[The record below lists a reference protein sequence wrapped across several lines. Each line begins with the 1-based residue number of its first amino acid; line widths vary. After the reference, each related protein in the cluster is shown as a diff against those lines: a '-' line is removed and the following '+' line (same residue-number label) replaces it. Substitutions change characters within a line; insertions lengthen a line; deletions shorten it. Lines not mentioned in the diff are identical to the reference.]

1 MTHFC
6 VASAFSAPPRFS
18 SPQRRRERRGYAEK
32 TSLQSGILRGKVR
45 YSRRIFL
52 WLLLALFC
60 APLVIHVYLGSYS
73 RFIADDFC
81 SSAVAHS
88 QGVFRGSL
96 YWYINW
102 NGRFSANLLDS
113 LFGYIGP
120 AATPFATGLVITAW
134 LVVLAITV
142 GQIKREAPSWIIA
155 AMVLF
160 AVLYVIPQVGQSLYW
175 GQGMRSV
182 VPPLILG
189 TAYVALIAKRS
200 KSTDRAGLLW
210 LITAGLLTFIAVG
223 FAETYFAV
231 QTAAIVFALV
241 IPAVFKIYA
250 PANARNYF
258 LLLIAGLAG
267 SLAGGLLMFVAPGN
281 KFRQNP
287 FPPPPAI
294 PELLR
299 ISLRGMR
306 EFFELVVLAPGK
318 WYIWVAL
325 ILCGFIFGLLVLQ
338 QRGGSGRRDV
348 WTLVWL
354 PVVAFVLLLAC
365 WAPMAWATS
374 LTLGYRTFIIPTY
387 VLVCLATCWACIAG
401 QVCRS
406 SYVSIAAPAVALIVL
421 PAFGLLAVNT
431 SREMWRQ
438 RPLFIDYARRWDERD
453 QIIRRAKSQSLP
465 YAVVPE
471 QHNWA
476 ALDEVEVDPKNTWLT
491 KCMSDYYGI
500 NVIPELGDLDDEPS
514 GPAKQAALVRRFDEI
529 QKLPGSIPTELNQ
542 IYKTDR
548 GKIGFYNSEQSD
560 EQIKSYYDNELARLG
575 WKYIGE
581 KKVEKFGK
589 FSGGSQ
595 FLFCNGEVAA
605 TLFTTASDEAWL
617 GYTYSL
623 ALNWGMSSGYTWGVV
638 DCQADH

>member
-1 MTHFC
+1 MDKNPTL
-6 VASAFSAPPRFS
+6 
-18 SPQRRRERRGYAEK
+18 RR
-32 TSLQSGILRGKVR
+32 V
-45 YSRRIFL
+45 FL

-60 APLVIHVYLGSYS
+60 APLLIHSYLGSYS

-81 SSAVAHS
+81 SSAVARS
-88 QGVFRGSL
+88 QGIFRGAI

-102 NGRFSANLLDS
+102 NGRFSANFLDS
-113 LFGYIGP
+113 LFGYLGP
-120 AATPFATGLVITAW
+120 VATPFATGLVITVW
-134 LVVLAITV
+134 LVVLAIAV
-142 GQIKREAPSWIIA
+142 GQIKRGAQLLENWIIA

-160 AVLYVIPQVGQSLYW
+160 AVLHVIPQVGQSLYW

-189 TAYVALIAKRS
+189 TVFIALIAKRS
-200 KSTDRAGLLW
+200 RSQERAPLW
-210 LITAGLLTFIAVG
+210 LLIMAGLLTFIAVG

-231 QTAAIVFALV
+231 QTAAIVLALV

-250 PANARNYF
+250 PANGRNYF

-318 WYIWVAL
+318 WYIWVGL
-325 ILCGFIFGLLVLQ
+325 IFSGFIFGLQVF
-338 QRGGSGRRDV
+338 QRRESSERRDV

-354 PVVAFVLLLAC
+354 PVVGFVLLLAC
-365 WAPMAWATS
+365 WVPMAWGTS
-374 LTLGYRTFIIPTY
+374 LTLGYRTFIIPAY
-387 VLVCLATCWACIAG
+387 VLVCLATCWAYIAG
-401 QVCRS
+401 QRCRS
-406 SYVSIAAPAVALIVL
+406 AFASFTPVVLIVL
-421 PAFGLLAVNT
+421 LAFGILAANIG
-431 SREMWRQ
+431 REMWQQ
-438 RPLFIDYARRWDERD
+438 RSAFAGYARRWDERE
-453 QIIRRAKSQSLP
+453 QIIERAKSQGLT
-465 YAVVPE
+465 YAVVPG
-471 QHNWA
+471 QRNWA
-476 ALDEVEVDPKNTWLT
+476 GLDEVEVDPKNTWLT
-491 KCMSDYYGI
+491 KCMHDYYGI
-500 NVIPELGDLDDEPS
+500 NVIPELGDLNGEPD
-514 GPAKQAALVRRFDEI
+514 GAAKQAALVRQFDAI
-529 QKLPGSIPTELNQ
+529 QKLPGSMPTELNQ
-542 IYKTDR
+542 IYKTER

-560 EQIKSYYDNELARLG
+560 DQIKLYYDKELARLG

-605 TLFTTASDEAWL
+605 TLFTTATDKAWL

-623 ALNWGMSSGYTWGVV
+623 ALNWGMSSGYVWGVV
-638 DCQADH
+638 DCQADR

>member
-1 MTHFC
+1 
-6 VASAFSAPPRFS
+6 
-18 SPQRRRERRGYAEK
+18 
-32 TSLQSGILRGKVR
+32 VR
-45 YSRRIFL
+45 NSRRIFL

-60 APLVIHVYLGSYS
+60 APLLIHVYLGSYS

-81 SSAVAHS
+81 SSAVARS
-88 QGVFRGSL
+88 QGIFRGAI
-96 YWYINW
+96 YWYSNW
-102 NGRFSANLLDS
+102 NGRFSANFLDS
-113 LFGYIGP
+113 LFGYLGP

-134 LVVLAITV
+134 LVVLAIAV
-142 GQIKREAPSWIIA
+142 GQIKRGLLENWIIA

-160 AVLYVIPQVGQSLYW
+160 GLLYVIPQVGQSLYW

-189 TAYVALIAKRS
+189 TVYVALIAKKS
-200 KSTDRAGLLW
+200 KSTDRAGLLL

-231 QTAAIVFALV
+231 QTAAIVFALA

-250 PANARNYF
+250 PANRRTYF

-281 KFRQNP
+281 KFRQSP
-287 FPPPPAI
+287 FPPPPAV

-299 ISLRGMR
+299 ISMRGLL

-318 WYIWVAL
+318 WYIWVGL
-325 ILCGFIFGLLVLQ
+325 ILSGFIFGLQVFQ
-338 QRGGSGRRDV
+338 PREGSGRRDI

-354 PVVAFVLLLAC
+354 PVVGFVLLLAC
-365 WAPMAWATS
+365 WVPMAWGTS
-374 LTLGYRTFIIPTY
+374 LTLGYRTFIIPAY
-387 VLVCLATCWACIAG
+387 VLVCLVTCWAYLAG
-401 QVCRS
+401 QLCRS
-406 SYVSIAAPAVALIVL
+406 AFASFTPVVATAVIILL
-421 PAFGLLAVNT
+421 AFGILAANV
-431 SREMWRQ
+431 SREMWQQ
-438 RPLFIDYARRWDERD
+438 RSLFAGYARRWDERE
-453 QIIRRAKSQSLP
+453 QIIERAKTQGLT
-465 YAVVPE
+465 YAVVPG
-471 QHNWA
+471 QSNWA

-491 KCMSDYYGI
+491 KCMHDYYGI
-500 NVIPELGDLDDEPS
+500 NVIPELGDLNSEPD
-514 GPAKQAALVRRFDEI
+514 GAAKQAALVRQFDAI

-560 EQIKSYYDNELARLG
+560 DQIKSYYDKELARLG

-595 FLFCNGEVAA
+595 YLFCNGEVAA
-605 TLFTTASDEAWL
+605 TLFTTATDEAWL

-638 DCQADH
+638 DCQGER

>member
-1 MTHFC
+1 MILLC
-6 VASAFSAPPRFS
+6 V
-18 SPQRRRERRGYAEK
+18 QRLHREK
-32 TSLQSGILRGKVR
+32 PDILTGEVR

-60 APLVIHVYLGSYS
+60 APLVIHAYLGSYS

-81 SSAVAHS
+81 SSAVARS
-88 QGVFRGSL
+88 QGIFRSSL
-96 YWYINW
+96 YWYFNW

-120 AATPFATGLVITAW
+120 AATPFATALVITAW
-134 LVVLAITV
+134 LIVLAIAV
-142 GQIKREAPSWIIA
+142 RRNWIIA

-160 AVLYVIPQVGQSLYW
+160 AVLHVIPQVGQSLYW

-189 TAYVALIAKRS
+189 TAYVALIVRRS
-200 KSTDRAGLLW
+200 KATDRASLLW
-210 LITAGLLTFIAVG
+210 LITGGLLTLIAVG

-231 QTAAIVFALV
+231 QTAAIVFAV
-241 IPAVFKIYA
+241 VVPAVFKIYA
-250 PANARNYF
+250 PANTRNYF
-258 LLLIAGLAG
+258 LLLTAGLAG
-267 SLAGGLLMFVAPGN
+267 SLAGGLLIFVAPGN
-281 KFRQNP
+281 GFRQNP

-299 ISLRGMR
+299 ISLRGMH

-318 WYIWVAL
+318 WYIWVGL
-325 ILCGFIFGLLVLQ
+325 ILCSFIFGVQVLD
-338 QRGGSGRRDV
+338 QREGSARRDA

-365 WAPMAWATS
+365 WVPMAWATS
-374 LTLGYRTFIIPTY
+374 LTLGYRTFLIPAY
-387 VLVCLATCWACIAG
+387 VLVCLVTCWAYIAG
-401 QVCRS
+401 QVCRNS
-406 SYVSIAAPAVALIVL
+406 HVSFAPTALPLIVL
-421 PAFGLLAVNT
+421 LAFGILAADI

-438 RPLFIDYARRWDERD
+438 RSLFIDYARRWDERE
-453 QIIRRAKSQSLP
+453 QIIRRAKSQGLP

-491 KCMSDYYGI
+491 KCMRDYYGV
-500 NVIPELGDLDDEPS
+500 NVIPPLGNLDGEAD
-514 GPAKQAALVRRFDEI
+514 GAAKQAALVRQFDAI

-560 EQIKSYYDNELARLG
+560 AQIKSYYDNELERLG

-605 TLFTTASDEAWL
+605 TLFTTAADKAWL

-638 DCQADH
+638 DCQTDR

>member
-1 MTHFC
+1 VLSVLSVDKNST
-6 VASAFSAPPRFS
+6 
-18 SPQRRRERRGYAEK
+18 
-32 TSLQSGILRGKVR
+32 L
-45 YSRRIFL
+45 RRIFL

-60 APLVIHVYLGSYS
+60 APLAIHIYLGSYS

-81 SSAVAHS
+81 SSAVARS
-88 QGVFRGSL
+88 QGIFRGSL
-96 YWYINW
+96 YWYLNW
-102 NGRFSANLLDS
+102 NGRYSANFLDS
-113 LFGYIGP
+113 LFGYLGP
-120 AATPFATGLVITAW
+120 AATPLATGLVITAW
-134 LVVLAITV
+134 LIVLAIAV
-142 GQIKREAPSWIIA
+142 RQIKRDLLESWIIA

-189 TAYVALIAKRS
+189 TFYIALIAKRS
-200 KSTDRAGLLW
+200 KSTDRVTLWW
-210 LITAGLLTFIAVG
+210 LISAGLLTFIAVG

-241 IPAVFKIYA
+241 IPAVFTRYA
-250 PANARNYF
+250 PANRRNYF
-258 LLLIAGLAG
+258 LLLIAGLVG

-281 KFRQNP
+281 KFRQSA

-294 PELLR
+294 PELLS

-306 EFFELVVLAPGK
+306 EFFELSVLPPDK
-318 WYIWVAL
+318 WYVWVGL
-325 ILCGFIFGLLVLQ
+325 ILCGFIFGLQVFQ
-338 QRGGSGRRDV
+338 PREESRRDV
-348 WTLVWL
+348 WSLLWL
-354 PVVAFVLLLAC
+354 PFVGFVLLLAC
-365 WAPMAWATS
+365 WVPMAWGTS
-374 LTLGYRTFIIPTY
+374 LTLAYRTFIIPAY
-387 VLVCLATCWACIAG
+387 VLVCLVTSWAYIAG
-401 QVCRS
+401 QLSRS
-406 SYVSIAAPAVALIVL
+406 ASVPDRTLVVTTAVIVL
-421 PAFGLLAVNT
+421 LAFGIFAVSM
-431 SREMWRQ
+431 SRKTWRRQ
-438 RPLFIDYARRWDERD
+438 RPLFIGYARRWDERD
-453 QIIRRAKSQSLP
+453 QMIRRAKAQGLP
-465 YAVVPE
+465 YAQVLR

-476 ALDEVEVDPKNTWLT
+476 GLEEVAVDPKITWLT
-491 KCMSDYYGI
+491 KCVSDYYGI
-500 NVIPELGDLDDEPS
+500 NVIPELGDLYSEPD
-514 GPAKQAALVRRFDEI
+514 GAAKQAALVRQFDAI

-560 EQIKSYYDNELARLG
+560 EQIKSYYDKELGRLG

-605 TLFTTASDEAWL
+605 TLFTTATDKAWL

-623 ALNWGMSSGYTWGVV
+623 ALNWGMSSGYVWGKD
-638 DCQADH
+638 DCQAEQ

>member
-1 MTHFC
+1 M
-6 VASAFSAPPRFS
+6 SR
-18 SPQRRRERRGYAEK
+18 
-32 TSLQSGILRGKVR
+32 KVR
-45 YSRRIFL
+45 NSRRIFL

-60 APLVIHVYLGSYS
+60 APLLIHVYLGSYS

-81 SSAVAHS
+81 SSAVARS
-88 QGVFRGSL
+88 QGIFRGAI
-96 YWYINW
+96 YWYSNW
-102 NGRFSANLLDS
+102 NGRFSANFLDS
-113 LFGYIGP
+113 LFGYLGP

-134 LVVLAITV
+134 LFVLAIAV
-142 GQIKREAPSWIIA
+142 GQIKRGLLENWIIA

-160 AVLYVIPQVGQSLYW
+160 GLLYVIPQVGQSLYW

-189 TAYVALIAKRS
+189 TVYVALIAKKS
-200 KSTDRAGLLW
+200 KSTDRAGLLL

-231 QTAAIVFALV
+231 QTAAIVFALA

-250 PANARNYF
+250 PANRRTYF

-281 KFRQNP
+281 KFRQSP
-287 FPPPPAI
+287 FPPPPAV

-299 ISLRGMR
+299 ISMRGLL

-318 WYIWVAL
+318 WYIWVGL
-325 ILCGFIFGLLVLQ
+325 ILSGFIFGLQVFQ
-338 QRGGSGRRDV
+338 PREGSGRRDI

-354 PVVAFVLLLAC
+354 PVVGFVLLLAC
-365 WAPMAWATS
+365 WVPMAWGTS
-374 LTLGYRTFIIPTY
+374 LTLGYRTFIIPAY
-387 VLVCLATCWACIAG
+387 VLVCLVTCWAYLAG
-401 QVCRS
+401 QLCRS
-406 SYVSIAAPAVALIVL
+406 AFASFTPVVATAVIILL
-421 PAFGLLAVNT
+421 AFGILAANV
-431 SREMWRQ
+431 SREMWQQ
-438 RPLFIDYARRWDERD
+438 RSLFAGYARRWDERE
-453 QIIRRAKSQSLP
+453 QIIERAKTQGLT
-465 YAVVPE
+465 YAVVPG
-471 QHNWA
+471 QSNWA

-491 KCMSDYYGI
+491 KCMHDYYGI
-500 NVIPELGDLDDEPS
+500 NVIPELGDLNSEPD
-514 GPAKQAALVRRFDEI
+514 GAAKQAALVRQFDAI

-560 EQIKSYYDNELARLG
+560 DQIKSYYDKELARLG

-595 FLFCNGEVAA
+595 YLFCNGEVAA
-605 TLFTTASDEAWL
+605 TLFTTATDEAWL

-638 DCQADH
+638 DCQGER

>member
-1 MTHFC
+1 MN
-6 VASAFSAPPRFS
+6 SRSD
-18 SPQRRRERRGYAEK
+18 
-32 TSLQSGILRGKVR
+32 ILSRKVR
-45 YSRRIFL
+45 NSRRIFL

-60 APLVIHVYLGSYS
+60 APLAIHIYLGSYS

-81 SSAVAHS
+81 SSAVARS
-88 QGVFRGSL
+88 QGIFRGSL

-102 NGRFSANLLDS
+102 NGRFSANFHDS

-134 LVVLAITV
+134 LIVLATAVRQITR
-142 GQIKREAPSWIIA
+142 QAQNWIIA

-200 KSTDRAGLLW
+200 RSHERATLW
-210 LITAGLLTFIAVG
+210 LLLTAGLLTFIAVG

-231 QTAAIVFALV
+231 QTAAIVFALL
-241 IPAVFKIYA
+241 IPAVFKIYG
-250 PANARNYF
+250 PANRRNYF
-258 LLLIAGLAG
+258 TLLIAGLVG

-281 KFRQNP
+281 KFRQSA
-287 FPPPPAI
+287 FPPPPPI
-294 PELLR
+294 LELLS

-318 WYIWVAL
+318 WYIWVGL
-325 ILCGFIFGLLVLQ
+325 IFCGFIFGLQVFQPREAPERRGVL
-338 QRGGSGRRDV
+338 
-348 WTLVWL
+348 TLLWL
-354 PVVAFVLLLAC
+354 PVIAFILLLAC
-365 WAPMAWATS
+365 WVPMAWGTS
-374 LTLGYRTFIIPTY
+374 LTLAYRTFIIPAY
-387 VLVCLATCWACIAG
+387 VLVCLVTCWAYIAG

-406 SYVSIAAPAVALIVL
+406 TYVSFTPVVAIAVIVL
-421 PAFGLLAVNT
+421 LAFGILAANI

-438 RPLFIDYARRWDERD
+438 QRPLFIGYARRWDERE
-453 QIIRRAKSQSLP
+453 QMIQRAKSQGLP
-465 YAVVPE
+465 YAQVLR
-471 QHNWA
+471 QHNWGG
-476 ALDEVEVDPKNTWLT
+476 LEEVAVDPKITWLT

-500 NVIPELGDLDDEPS
+500 NVIPELGDLYSEPD
-514 GPAKQAALVRRFDEI
+514 GAAKQAALVRQFDAI
-529 QKLPGSIPTELNQ
+529 QKLPGSIPTELNK

-548 GKIGFYNSEQSD
+548 GKIGFYNTEQSD
-560 EQIKSYYDNELARLG
+560 AQIKSYYDNELARLG

-595 FLFCNGEVAA
+595 YLFCNGEVAA
-605 TLFTTASDEAWL
+605 TLFTTAADKAWL

-623 ALNWGMSSGYTWGVV
+623 ALNWGMSSGYVWGKD
-638 DCQADH
+638 DC

>member
-1 MTHFC
+1 M
-6 VASAFSAPPRFS
+6 
-18 SPQRRRERRGYAEK
+18 
-32 TSLQSGILRGKVR
+32 
-45 YSRRIFL
+45 
-52 WLLLALFC
+52 
-60 APLVIHVYLGSYS
+60 
-73 RFIADDFC
+73 
-81 SSAVAHS
+81 
-88 QGVFRGSL
+88 
-96 YWYINW
+96 
-102 NGRFSANLLDS
+102 
-113 LFGYIGP
+113 
-120 AATPFATGLVITAW
+120 
-134 LVVLAITV
+134 LAIAV
-142 GQIKREAPSWIIA
+142 DQIKREAQSWIVA
-155 AMVLF
+155 SMVLF
-160 AVLYVIPQVGQSLYW
+160 AVLYVIPTVGQSLYW

-200 KSTDRAGLLW
+200 KSTDRAGLLL

-231 QTAAIVFALV
+231 QTTAIVFALV
-241 IPAVFKIYA
+241 IPPVFKIYA
-250 PANARNYF
+250 PANTRNYF

-318 WYIWVAL
+318 WYIWVGL
-325 ILCGFIFGLLVLQ
+325 ILCGFIFGLQ
-338 QRGGSGRRDV
+338 ARQPREGSGRRDV

-365 WAPMAWATS
+365 WVPMAWATS
-374 LTLGYRTFIIPTY
+374 LTLGYRTFIIPAY
-387 VLVCLATCWACIAG
+387 VLVCLVTCWAYIAG

-406 SYVSIAAPAVALIVL
+406 AFVSFAPRAVALPLIIL
-421 PAFGLLAVNT
+421 LAFGILAANI

-500 NVIPELGDLDDEPS
+500 KVIPELGDLNGEPD
-514 GPAKQAALVRRFDEI
+514 GPAKQAALERRFDEI

-560 EQIKSYYDNELARLG
+560 DQIKSYYDNELARLG

>member
-1 MTHFC
+1 M
-6 VASAFSAPPRFS
+6 AR
-18 SPQRRRERRGYAEK
+18 
-32 TSLQSGILRGKVR
+32 
-45 YSRRIFL
+45 
-52 WLLLALFC
+52 
-60 APLVIHVYLGSYS
+60 
-73 RFIADDFC
+73 
-81 SSAVAHS
+81 S
-88 QGVFRGSL
+88 QGIFRGSI

-102 NGRFSANLLDS
+102 NGRFSANFLDS

-134 LVVLAITV
+134 FVVLALAV
-142 GQIKREAPSWIIA
+142 NQIKRDLLEISILA
-155 AMVLF
+155 AMILF

-200 KSTDRAGLLW
+200 RSRERAALW
-210 LITAGLLTFIAVG
+210 LIITAGLLTFIAVG

-231 QTAAIVFALV
+231 QTTAIVFALV
-241 IPAVFKIYA
+241 IPTVFKIYA
-250 PANARNYF
+250 PANRRNYF
-258 LLLIAGLAG
+258 MLLIAGLVG

-281 KFRQNP
+281 KFRQSA

-294 PELLR
+294 PELLS

-306 EFFELVVLAPGK
+306 EFFELAVLAPGK
-318 WYIWVAL
+318 WYIWVGL
-325 ILCGFIFGLLVLQ
+325 ICCGFIFGLQVFQ
-338 QRGGSGRRDV
+338 SREDSGRRDV
-348 WTLVWL
+348 WSLVWL
-354 PVVAFVLLLAC
+354 PVVGFVLLLAC
-365 WAPMAWATS
+365 WVPMAWGTS
-374 LTLGYRTFIIPTY
+374 LTLAYRTFIIPAY
-387 VLVCLATCWACIAG
+387 ILVCLVTCWGYILG

-406 SYVSIAAPAVALIVL
+406 AYVSFTPVVAAAVIVL
-421 PAFGLLAVNT
+421 LAFGILAANI
-431 SREMWRQ
+431 SREMWQQQ
-438 RPLFIDYARRWDERD
+438 RPLFIGYARRWDERE
-453 QIIRRAKSQSLP
+453 QVIQRAKSQGLP
-465 YAVVPE
+465 YAQVLR
-471 QHNWA
+471 QHNWGG
-476 ALDEVEVDPKNTWLT
+476 LEEVAVDPKITWLT
-491 KCMSDYYGI
+491 KCVSDYYGI
-500 NVIPELGDLDDEPS
+500 NVLPELGDLYSEPD
-514 GPAKQAALVRRFDEI
+514 GAAKQAALVRQFDAI

-560 EQIKSYYDNELARLG
+560 DQIKSYYDRELARLG

-605 TLFTTASDEAWL
+605 TLFTTAADEAWL

-638 DCQADH
+638 DCQTNH